1 MSPAPPVNDATLETL
16 LDNPY
21 WGALC
26 TTQSDYA
33 IGSSLAKRFPA
44 DVIPFAGLAN
54 KGPEALAALHALL
67 APGESI
73 FVTSPHPL
81 DSQQFQE
88 LRQLPGLQ
96 MAHPPGTR
104 ILDPSDGSVAD
115 APVIQELGPQ
125 DIPEML
131 ALKAIAFPG
140 YFGPRAASLGKFFGI
155 RAPRS
160 ANNQGGSNNPGELVA
175 MAGERLKLAGMC
187 EISAVCTHPQ
197 HVGKGYAAALIQ
209 HLLRVHAAEG
219 TESFLQVVN
228 ANTRAIALYQ
238 RLGFIPTR
246 PITWRQIQRI
256 EP

>member
-1 MSPAPPVNDATLETL
+1 MPPAPPANDATLETL

-33 IGSSLAKRFPA
+33 IGGPLAKRFPA
-44 DVIPFAGLAN
+44 DVIPFAGVADT
-54 KGPEALAALHALL
+54 GPEALAALHALL

-88 LRQLPGLQ
+88 LLQLPGLQ
-96 MAHPPGTR
+96 MAYPPGTP
-104 ILDPSDGSVAD
+104 IPEQSDRSVAD
-115 APVIQELGPQ
+115 ASVIEELGPQ
-125 DIPEML
+125 HIPEML

-140 YFGPRAASLGKFFGI
+140 YFGPRAASLGRFFGI

-160 ANNQGGSNNPGELVA
+160 SSGQGSRTNPGELVA

-219 TESFLQVVN
+219 TKSFLQVVH

-238 RLGFIPTR
+238 RLSFVPTR